1 MELESFLFTNF
12 VPTSTDVIRE
22 HISSFAG
29 NANQMTAVGIG
40 FLAAIALL
48 LIRNVDAT
56 LNRIWRIKKKRPM
69 MISFAVYWMVLSLGP
84 VLLGASIGVT
94 SYIVSL
100 VSFADQGI
108 PGFSGFLLKLLPYG
122 ISMVGFIM
130 LYTLVP
136 NTRVS
141 FRAAIPG
148 AFFAAL
154 LFELTKKGFASKESN
169 DTLISQVAVAHAD
182 VKAAQAALVSRE
194 RNVDAALAS
203 QAEIQTQIDDAVLSA
218 PSIGRVLYRL
228 AEPGEVIG
236 SGGKVMTLV
245 NLSDVYM
252 ELYLPSSQ
260 VNRVA
265 IGAQARIKL
274 DILEAAIPATVSF
287 VSPESQFT
295 PKEVETAS
303 ERDKLMFRVKVRV
316 PQTLVLKHINQ
327 VKTGIRGV
335 AYVQL
340 TPLPGEEIGPWPEFL
355 QTLAQ

>member
-1 MELESFLFTNF
+1 MNDKLSHYKQQVKSYIRQQPGWWMQYFNRCIDDQITVNAGYLAYVTLLSLVPLIAVGVAIFSAFPGFESTRMEIESFLFTNF

-154 LFELTKKGFASKESN
+154 LFELTKKGFA
-169 DTLISQVAVAHAD
+169 LYISHFPSYEVIYGAVATIPILFVWVYLSWVVVLLGAEFTACISPND
-182 VKAAQAALVSRE
+182 IPETPELELEDDEPAVK
-194 RNVDAALAS
+194 D
-203 QAEIQTQIDDAVLSA
+203 
-218 PSIGRVLYRL
+218 
-228 AEPGEVIG
+228 
-236 SGGKVMTLV
+236 
-245 NLSDVYM
+245 
-252 ELYLPSSQ
+252 
-260 VNRVA
+260 
-265 IGAQARIKL
+265 
-274 DILEAAIPATVSF
+274 TV
-287 VSPESQFT
+287 
-295 PKEVETAS
+295 
-303 ERDKLMFRVKVRV
+303 
-316 PQTLVLKHINQ
+316 
-327 VKTGIRGV
+327 
-335 AYVQL
+335 
-340 TPLPGEEIGPWPEFL
+340 
-355 QTLAQ
+355 

>member
-1 MELESFLFTNF
+1 MVLIVIMVKIILAQVNVMNDKLSYYKQQVGSFLRQQPSWWMQYINRCIDDQITVNAGYLAYVTLLSLVPLIAVGVAIFSAFPGFESTRLAIESFLFTNF
-12 VPTSTDVIRE
+12 VPTSSDVIKE

-84 VLLGASIGVT
+84 VFLGGSIAVT

-141 FRAAIPG
+141 FKAAIPG
-148 AFFAAL
+148 ALFAAM
-154 LFELTKKGFASKESN
+154 LFELTKKGFALYISHFPSYEVIYGAVATIPILFVWIYLSWVVVLLGAELTACISPENVEDTPEIELDEQPNTK
-169 DTLISQVAVAHAD
+169 DTL
-182 VKAAQAALVSRE
+182 
-194 RNVDAALAS
+194 
-203 QAEIQTQIDDAVLSA
+203 
-218 PSIGRVLYRL
+218 
-228 AEPGEVIG
+228 
-236 SGGKVMTLV
+236 
-245 NLSDVYM
+245 
-252 ELYLPSSQ
+252 
-260 VNRVA
+260 
-265 IGAQARIKL
+265 
-274 DILEAAIPATVSF
+274 
-287 VSPESQFT
+287 
-295 PKEVETAS
+295 
-303 ERDKLMFRVKVRV
+303 
-316 PQTLVLKHINQ
+316 
-327 VKTGIRGV
+327 
-335 AYVQL
+335 
-340 TPLPGEEIGPWPEFL
+340 
-355 QTLAQ
+355 

>member
-1 MELESFLFTNF
+1 MNDKLSNYKQQVKTFIRQQPSWWMQYFNRCIDDQITVNAGYLAYVTLLSLIPLIAVGVAIFSAFPGFESTRMEIESFLFTNF

-84 VLLGASIGVT
+84 MLLGASIGVT

-141 FRAAIPG
+141 FKAAIPG

-154 LFELTKKGFASKESN
+154 LFELTKKGFA
-169 DTLISQVAVAHAD
+169 LYISHFPSYEVIYGAVATIPILFVWVYLSWVVVLLGAEFTACISPD
-182 VKAAQAALVSRE
+182 EIPETPEIEFEDDKPTVK
-194 RNVDAALAS
+194 D
-203 QAEIQTQIDDAVLSA
+203 
-218 PSIGRVLYRL
+218 
-228 AEPGEVIG
+228 
-236 SGGKVMTLV
+236 
-245 NLSDVYM
+245 
-252 ELYLPSSQ
+252 
-260 VNRVA
+260 
-265 IGAQARIKL
+265 
-274 DILEAAIPATVSF
+274 TV
-287 VSPESQFT
+287 
-295 PKEVETAS
+295 
-303 ERDKLMFRVKVRV
+303 
-316 PQTLVLKHINQ
+316 
-327 VKTGIRGV
+327 
-335 AYVQL
+335 
-340 TPLPGEEIGPWPEFL
+340 
-355 QTLAQ
+355 

>member
-1 MELESFLFTNF
+1 MNDKLSHYKQQVKSFIRQQPGWWMQYFNRCIDDQITVNAGYLAYVTLLSLVPLIAVGVAIFSAFPGFESTRMEIESFLFTNF

-84 VLLGASIGVT
+84 MLLGASIGVT

-122 ISMVGFIM
+122 ISMIGFIM

-154 LFELTKKGFASKESN
+154 LFELTKKGFA
-169 DTLISQVAVAHAD
+169 LYISHFPSYEVIYGAVATIPILFVWVYLSWVVVLLGAEFTACISPND
-182 VKAAQAALVSRE
+182 IPETPELELEDDEPAVK
-194 RNVDAALAS
+194 D
-203 QAEIQTQIDDAVLSA
+203 
-218 PSIGRVLYRL
+218 
-228 AEPGEVIG
+228 
-236 SGGKVMTLV
+236 
-245 NLSDVYM
+245 
-252 ELYLPSSQ
+252 
-260 VNRVA
+260 
-265 IGAQARIKL
+265 
-274 DILEAAIPATVSF
+274 TV
-287 VSPESQFT
+287 
-295 PKEVETAS
+295 
-303 ERDKLMFRVKVRV
+303 
-316 PQTLVLKHINQ
+316 
-327 VKTGIRGV
+327 
-335 AYVQL
+335 
-340 TPLPGEEIGPWPEFL
+340 
-355 QTLAQ
+355 

>member
-1 MELESFLFTNF
+1 MNDKLSHYKQQVKSFIRQQPGWWMQYFNRCIDDQITVNAGYLAYVTLLSLVPLIAVGVAIFSAFPGFESTRMEIESFLFTNF

-84 VLLGASIGVT
+84 MLLGASIGVT

-154 LFELTKKGFASKESN
+154 LFELTKKGFA
-169 DTLISQVAVAHAD
+169 LYISHFPSYEVIYGAVATIPILF
-182 VKAAQAALVSRE
+182 VWVYLSWIV
-194 RNVDAALAS
+194 VLLG
-203 QAEIQTQIDDAVLSA
+203 AEFTACISPNYIPETPELELEDD
-218 PSIGRVLYRL
+218 
-228 AEPGEVIG
+228 EPAIKD
-236 SGGKVMTLV
+236 KV
-245 NLSDVYM
+245 
-252 ELYLPSSQ
+252 
-260 VNRVA
+260 
-265 IGAQARIKL
+265 
-274 DILEAAIPATVSF
+274 
-287 VSPESQFT
+287 
-295 PKEVETAS
+295 
-303 ERDKLMFRVKVRV
+303 
-316 PQTLVLKHINQ
+316 
-327 VKTGIRGV
+327 
-335 AYVQL
+335 
-340 TPLPGEEIGPWPEFL
+340 
-355 QTLAQ
+355 

>member
-1 MELESFLFTNF
+1 MNDKLSHYKQQVKSFIRQQPGWWMQYFNRCIDDQITVNAGYLAYVTLLSLVPLIAVGVAIFSAFPGFESTRMEIESFLFTNF

-84 VLLGASIGVT
+84 MLLGASIGVT

-130 LYTLVP
+130 LYTIVP

-154 LFELTKKGFASKESN
+154 LFELTKKGFA
-169 DTLISQVAVAHAD
+169 LYISHFPSYEVIYGAVATIPILF
-182 VKAAQAALVSRE
+182 VWVYLSWV
-194 RNVDAALAS
+194 VVLLG
-203 QAEIQTQIDDAVLSA
+203 AEFTACISPNDIPETPELELEDD
-218 PSIGRVLYRL
+218 
-228 AEPGEVIG
+228 EP
-236 SGGKVMTLV
+236 
-245 NLSDVYM
+245 
-252 ELYLPSSQ
+252 
-260 VNRVA
+260 A
-265 IGAQARIKL
+265 IK
-274 DILEAAIPATVSF
+274 DTV
-287 VSPESQFT
+287 
-295 PKEVETAS
+295 
-303 ERDKLMFRVKVRV
+303 
-316 PQTLVLKHINQ
+316 
-327 VKTGIRGV
+327 
-335 AYVQL
+335 
-340 TPLPGEEIGPWPEFL
+340 
-355 QTLAQ
+355 

>member
-1 MELESFLFTNF
+1 MNDKLSHYKQQVKSFIRQQPGWWMQYFNRCIDDQITVNAGYLAYVTLLSLVPLIAVGVAIFSAFPGFESTRMEIESFLFTNF

-84 VLLGASIGVT
+84 MLLGASIGVT

-154 LFELTKKGFASKESN
+154 LFELTKKGFA
-169 DTLISQVAVAHAD
+169 LYISHFPSYEVIYGAVATIPILF
-182 VKAAQAALVSRE
+182 VWVYLSWIV
-194 RNVDAALAS
+194 VLLG
-203 QAEIQTQIDDAVLSA
+203 AEFTACISPNDIPETPELELEDD
-218 PSIGRVLYRL
+218 
-228 AEPGEVIG
+228 EP
-236 SGGKVMTLV
+236 
-245 NLSDVYM
+245 
-252 ELYLPSSQ
+252 
-260 VNRVA
+260 A
-265 IGAQARIKL
+265 IK
-274 DILEAAIPATVSF
+274 DTV
-287 VSPESQFT
+287 
-295 PKEVETAS
+295 
-303 ERDKLMFRVKVRV
+303 
-316 PQTLVLKHINQ
+316 
-327 VKTGIRGV
+327 
-335 AYVQL
+335 
-340 TPLPGEEIGPWPEFL
+340 
-355 QTLAQ
+355 

>member
-1 MELESFLFTNF
+1 MNDKLSHYKQQVKSFIRQQPGWWMQYFNRCIDDQITVNAGYLAYVTLLSLVPLIAVGVAIFSAFPGFESTRMEIESFLFTNF

-154 LFELTKKGFASKESN
+154 LFELTKKGFA
-169 DTLISQVAVAHAD
+169 LYISHFPSYEVIYGAVATIPILF
-182 VKAAQAALVSRE
+182 VWVYLSWV
-194 RNVDAALAS
+194 VVLLG
-203 QAEIQTQIDDAVLSA
+203 AEFTACIS
-218 PSIGRVLYRL
+218 P
-228 AEPGEVIG
+228 
-236 SGGKVMTLV
+236 
-245 NLSDVYM
+245 N
-252 ELYLPSSQ
+252 
-260 VNRVA
+260 
-265 IGAQARIKL
+265 
-274 DILEAAIPATVSF
+274 DI
-287 VSPESQFT
+287 PET
-295 PKEVETAS
+295 PKLELEDDEPA
-303 ERDKLMFRVKVRV
+303 VKDTV
-316 PQTLVLKHINQ
+316 
-327 VKTGIRGV
+327 
-335 AYVQL
+335 
-340 TPLPGEEIGPWPEFL
+340 
-355 QTLAQ
+355 

>member
-1 MELESFLFTNF
+1 MNDKLSHYKQQVKSFIRQQPGWWMQYFNRCIDDQITVNAGYLAYVTLLSLVPLIAVGVAIFSAFPGFESTRMEIESFLFTNF

-84 VLLGASIGVT
+84 ILLGASIGVT

-154 LFELTKKGFASKESN
+154 LFELTKKGFA
-169 DTLISQVAVAHAD
+169 LYISHFPSYEVIYGAVATIPILF
-182 VKAAQAALVSRE
+182 VWVYLSWV
-194 RNVDAALAS
+194 VVLLG
-203 QAEIQTQIDDAVLSA
+203 AEFTACISPNDIPETPELELEDD
-218 PSIGRVLYRL
+218 
-228 AEPGEVIG
+228 EP
-236 SGGKVMTLV
+236 
-245 NLSDVYM
+245 
-252 ELYLPSSQ
+252 
-260 VNRVA
+260 A
-265 IGAQARIKL
+265 IK
-274 DILEAAIPATVSF
+274 DTV
-287 VSPESQFT
+287 
-295 PKEVETAS
+295 
-303 ERDKLMFRVKVRV
+303 
-316 PQTLVLKHINQ
+316 
-327 VKTGIRGV
+327 
-335 AYVQL
+335 
-340 TPLPGEEIGPWPEFL
+340 
-355 QTLAQ
+355 